1 MVMSPPC
8 CCLVHMHSKLQ
19 HPVGQSPPALRMC
32 TQEAI
37 KPPAMKTT
45 TPGVCPMCEDHNP
58 MSGNETTTNLLLLY
72 QP

>member
-45 TPGVCPMCEDHNP
+45 TPGVCD
-58 MSGNETTTNLLLLY
+58 SGNEMTTNLLLLLY